1 MSNDNQPEIRN
12 RNYLFISFRYDTQ
25 VEEQGRTGSILY
37 LIYAKEGTQEGM
49 MSGKGKES
57 ERSRLLD
64 DEENNNYRD
73 IKEELAMQ
81 TRLGMNQDF
90 TNPNEAKVE
99 SISMVGIVINLIFF
113 VCLLPILVSFYTV
126 RLFTPRG
133 VITLFTDLQ
142 VQPQQHALIVFMGSL
157 VAVVTTPGL
166 HW

>member
-1 MSNDNQPEIRN
+1 
-12 RNYLFISFRYDTQ
+12 
-25 VEEQGRTGSILY
+25 
-37 LIYAKEGTQEGM
+37 

-126 RLFTPRG
+126 RLYTPHH
-133 VITLFTDLQ
+133 I
-142 VQPQQHALIVFMGSL
+142 I
-157 VAVVTTPGL
+157 
-166 HW
+166 